1 MNQIA
6 PNTFASTEYAGSNVG
21 FFAMPSGV
29 IAVDAPVFPRDARA
43 WRERILEA
51 TGTSILY
58 VVLTDAHPDRM
69 LSASLLGAP
78 IVAARG
84 AFDQAAAYTDGF
96 WRSVADR
103 WTRRF
108 PEAGGDLAASRVA
121 MPEIM
126 FTRGLTLRK
135 GGEGVTLHEVA
146 GASPGSSWMHLP
158 EQDVLF
164 AGDTVV
170 AGVHPYIA
178 SAPDTRAW
186 LETLRSLRR
195 PRFLGTTIVPGR
207 GPICDSSA
215 TQALSDYIVLARRR
229 VRSLHRTT
237 RARGDT
243 APLVSELVS
252 QFPIPEGER
261 DGIQRRVKADLDC
274 LYDELGEE

>member
-29 IAVDAPVFPRDARA
+29 IAIDAPVFPSDARA

-51 TGTSILY
+51 TGTPILY
-58 VVLTDAHPDRM
+58 LVLTDAHPDRM

-84 AFDQAAAYTDGF
+84 AYEQAAAYTDGF

-103 WTRRF
+103 WVRRF
-108 PEAGGDLAASRVA
+108 PEAAGDLSASRVA

-126 FTRGLTLRK
+126 FTRGLTLHK
-135 GGEGVTLHEVA
+135 GGEGVTLHAVS
-146 GASPGSSWMHLP
+146 GASPGSSWLHLP
-158 EQDVLF
+158 REDVLF

-170 AGVHPYIA
+170 AGVHPYVA

-186 LETLRSLRR
+186 LETLRALRR
-195 PRFLGTTIVPGR
+195 PRFSQTTIVPGR
-207 GPICDSSA
+207 GPICDGSA

-229 VRSLHRTT
+229 VRSLHKTARP
-237 RARGDT
+237 RGDT
-243 APLVSELVS
+243 AAFVSELVS
-252 QFPIPEGER
+252 QFPIPGGER
-261 DGIQRRVKADLDC
+261 DWIQRRVRASLDR